1 MYYSF
6 FQNKVVDV
14 EGTKVKLQVSILN
27 IFLKFLYLF
36 TYGKMFSLKQLFK
49 KKRT

>member
-1 MYYSF
+1 MKISYSAGAEKIVIQMYLFY

-27 IFLKFLYLF
+27 IFFKFL
-36 TYGKMFSLKQLFK
+36 
-49 KKRT
+49 